1 MKHYEVFAL
10 RPQVGAISEA
20 EGVGVFR
27 AKNVAHAIQKAKGLG
42 FHAPMIKEKQNVS
55 VDEKKDALDDRARAY
70 RGQSV
75 ASTGRASHARTGRG
89 AGVPIRKPRGT
100 TSIA

>member
-1 MKHYEVFAL
+1 MRYYEVFAL
-10 RPQVGAISEA
+10 RPQVGAISDTRV
-20 EGVGVFR
+20 VGVLR
-27 AKNVAHAIQKAKGLG
+27 ARNVAQAIAKAKGLG
-42 FHAPMIKEKQNVS
+42 FYNPMIKEKQNVS
-55 VDEKKDALDDRARAY
+55 VDEKKDALDDRAGAY

-100 TSIA
+100 TAIA